1 MNNLEKLKEKYRK
14 ETLAR
19 NYVAL
24 PKIREEIQKEIKRV
38 ERTSLGSIL
47 PNMSEE
53 ERIQS
58 LRLMHK
64 LFVFSDILYGSA
76 LEFTEHMRKFDPS
89 ISIEVCNQARKAAN
103 ICRDIT
109 RSVDVFKDEKMSE
122 DFGTMCDSIQMIAMN
137 EIYKREKFK

>member
-38 ERTSLGSIL
+38 EITYLGSIL

-58 LRLMHK
+58 LRLMNK
-64 LFVFSDILYGSA
+64 LFVFSDILY
-76 LEFTEHMRKFDPS
+76 
-89 ISIEVCNQARKAAN
+89 
-103 ICRDIT
+103 
-109 RSVDVFKDEKMSE
+109 
-122 DFGTMCDSIQMIAMN
+122 
-137 EIYKREKFK
+137 

>member
-1 MNNLEKLKEKYRK
+1 MILPDQYLVICFLENMFIMNNLEKLKEKYRK

-58 LRLMHK
+58 LRLMNK
-64 LFVFSDILYGSA
+64 LFVFSDILY
-76 LEFTEHMRKFDPS
+76 
-89 ISIEVCNQARKAAN
+89 
-103 ICRDIT
+103 
-109 RSVDVFKDEKMSE
+109 
-122 DFGTMCDSIQMIAMN
+122 
-137 EIYKREKFK
+137 